1 MRRDECDCTANSP
14 ASCCL
19 LASKLVAAY
28 AAFALFGFLFGFHWL
43 VVAACSWRRR
53 RDWLTALLHFAKRP
67 SSYGL
72 RKETRSALCK
82 CWRPTLTRRATLL
95 CKSRS

>member
-1 MRRDECDCTANSP
+1 MNREECDCTANSP

-43 VVAACSWRRR
+43 VVAACCWRRR
-53 RDWLTALLHFAKRP
+53 RDWLTALLHFALYIVMVASVGVGGGWCRSP
-67 SSYGL
+67 GNYVNCTGGEDMSSSCL
-72 RKETRSALCK
+72 
-82 CWRPTLTRRATLL
+82 
-95 CKSRS
+95 